1 MALFELLK
9 LLRRKLAAEPSIHG
23 GKKNKVT
30 LLE

>member
-1 MALFELLK
+1 MALSELLY